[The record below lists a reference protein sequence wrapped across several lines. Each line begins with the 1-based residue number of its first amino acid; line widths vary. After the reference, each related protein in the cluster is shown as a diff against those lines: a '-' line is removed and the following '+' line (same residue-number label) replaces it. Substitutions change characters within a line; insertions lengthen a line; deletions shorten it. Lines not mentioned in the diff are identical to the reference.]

1 MITGKIKSEETKTNK
16 QKIRPQSKHAKIQ
29 KIFLLG
35 ESSREQTLNKQCDC
49 KDIDKRDWWG
59 ALSIYLPI
67 DLILNDE
74 RDSNDNIICSSN
86 VDIVLLFKNWGG
98 WGKNMNN
105 TISWQT
111 AL

>member
-1 MITGKIKSEETKTNK
+1 MITGKIKSEETNK
-16 QKIRPQSKHAKIQ
+16 QKIIIRPQNKQAKIQ

-35 ESSREQTLNKQCDC
+35 ASSREQTLNKQCDC

-59 ALSIYLPI
+59 VLSIYLPI
-67 DLILNDE
+67 DLILNE
-74 RDSNDNIICSSN
+74 KRDSNDSIICSNN